1 MNYNTPKLNQET
13 SDKWAQFDT
22 LSDHLRGHCKHQTE
36 ESMTEYKKHI
46 GQYEPSSRS
55 PYNDMMID
63 TPSTEELLAERN
75 SAALGDAVQSFA
87 IPRSVIKGEA
97 PGAEAHK
104 GDKPEVAEQARG
116 RALEP
121 HEDFEQIGVTPQ
133 HEATPQ
139 PEVQAP
145 MFEMQEVVDGLPEEE
160 LQAYKDQMLAEISDR
175 EAIVDA
181 INRRLDTAQ
190 AKAYTRG
197 VRNAITKQVKM

>member
-13 SDKWAQFDT
+13 NDKWAQFDT

-46 GQYEPSSRS
+46 NQ
-55 PYNDMMID
+55 YNDMMID

-87 IPRSVIKGEA
+87 IPRSVIKG
-97 PGAEAHK
+97 AH
-104 GDKPEVAEQARG
+104 P
-116 RALEP
+116 EP

-181 INRRLDTAQ
+181 INRRLDTVQ
-190 AKAYTRG
+190 AKQYTRG
-197 VRNAITKQVKM
+197 VRSAITKQVKM

>member
-1 MNYNTPKLNQET
+1 MNYNTEARSGALHSTAKLGQET
-13 SDKWAQFDT
+13 NDRWAQFDT
-22 LSDHLRGHCKHQTE
+22 LSDYLRGHCKHQTE
-36 ESMTEYKKHI
+36 ESMSEYKKHI
-46 GQYEPSSRS
+46 GQYNTS

-63 TPSTEELLAERN
+63 TPSPEELLAERN

-87 IPRSVIKGEA
+87 IPRSVIKG
-97 PGAEAHK
+97 
-104 GDKPEVAEQARG
+104 DKP
-116 RALEP
+116 EP

-133 HEATPQ
+133 REATSQ

-160 LQAYKDQMLAEISDR
+160 LQTYKDQMLAEISDR

-181 INRRLDTAQ
+181 INRRLDTVQ

-197 VRNAITKQVKM
+197 VRSAITKQVKMQ

>member
-13 SDKWAQFDT
+13 NDKWAQFDT

-46 GQYEPSSRS
+46 GQS
-55 PYNDMMID
+55 NDMMID
-63 TPSTEELLAERN
+63 QLALPRDTFKGNTVEPHDWQTPEAE
-75 SAALGDAVQSFA
+75 AVQPA
-87 IPRSVIKGEA
+87 
-97 PGAEAHK
+97 
-104 GDKPEVAEQARG
+104 
-116 RALEP
+116 
-121 HEDFEQIGVTPQ
+121 
-133 HEATPQ
+133 
-139 PEVQAP
+139 

-160 LQAYKDQMLAEISDR
+160 LQTYKDQMLAEISDR

-181 INRRLDTAQ
+181 INRRLDTVQ

>member
-13 SDKWAQFDT
+13 NDKWAQFDT

-36 ESMTEYKKHI
+36 ESMSEYKKHI
-46 GQYEPSSRS
+46 GQYNTS

-63 TPSTEELLAERN
+63 TLSPEELLAERN

-87 IPRSVIKGEA
+87 VPRSVIKG
-97 PGAEAHK
+97 
-104 GDKPEVAEQARG
+104 DKP
-116 RALEP
+116 EP
-121 HEDFEQIGVTPQ
+121 HEDFEQ
-133 HEATPQ
+133 A
-139 PEVQAP
+139 EVQAP

-160 LQAYKDQMLAEISDR
+160 LQAYKDQMLAEISDH

-181 INRRLDTAQ
+181 INNRLDTVQ

-197 VRNAITKQVKM
+197 VRSAITKQVKL

>member
-13 SDKWAQFDT
+13 NDKWAQFDT

-36 ESMTEYKKHI
+36 ESMSEYKKHI
-46 GQYEPSSRS
+46 GQG
-55 PYNDMMID
+55 NDMMVDQLALPRD
-63 TPSTEELLAERN
+63 T
-75 SAALGDAVQSFA
+75 F
-87 IPRSVIKGEA
+87 KGNT
-97 PGAEAHK
+97 
-104 GDKPEVAEQARG
+104 V
-116 RALEP
+116 EP
-121 HEDFEQIGVTPQ
+121 HDWETP
-133 HEATPQ
+133 EAEPVQ
-139 PEVQAP
+139 PA

-181 INRRLDTAQ
+181 INRQLDTVQ

>member
-13 SDKWAQFDT
+13 NDKWAQFDT

-46 GQYEPSSRS
+46 GQG
-55 PYNDMMID
+55 NDMMID
-63 TPSTEELLAERN
+63 NLA
-75 SAALGDAVQSFA
+75 L
-87 IPRSVIKGEA
+87 PREAMKGYN
-97 PGAEAHK
+97 P
-104 GDKPEVAEQARG
+104 
-116 RALEP
+116 EP
-121 HEDFEQIGVTPQ
+121 HEDFDAEPIQD
-133 HEATPQ
+133 A
-139 PEVQAP
+139 

-160 LQAYKDQMLAEISDR
+160 LQSYKDQMLAEISDR